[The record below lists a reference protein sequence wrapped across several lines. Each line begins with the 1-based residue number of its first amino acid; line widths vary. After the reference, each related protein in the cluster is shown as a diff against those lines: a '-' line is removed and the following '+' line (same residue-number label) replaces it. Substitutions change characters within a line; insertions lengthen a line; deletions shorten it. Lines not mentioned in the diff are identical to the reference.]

1 MINENE
7 SNTQNEKKSHIYDID
22 RPRTRHWHKYP
33 KYKMSHYNDGY
44 MY

>member
-1 MINENE
+1 MKMKIILKMK
-7 SNTQNEKKSHIYDID
+7 KKSHIYDID
-22 RPRTRHWHKYP
+22 RPRTRHWQKYP